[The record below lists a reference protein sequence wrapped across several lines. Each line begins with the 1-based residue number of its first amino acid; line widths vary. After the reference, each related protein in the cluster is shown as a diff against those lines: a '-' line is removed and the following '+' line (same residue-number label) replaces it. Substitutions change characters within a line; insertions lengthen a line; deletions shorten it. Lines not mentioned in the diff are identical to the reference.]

1 MKKLIVKINGKQKNE
16 QQATIKMQAVANSY
30 EKNEFL
36 YVIYKEQTLN
46 DEQETSTMLKIGKD
60 NLTLTRTGGVKQ
72 QQFFAQG
79 RESTSEYITPYGT
92 LQMTVKTQ
100 RLKIVTGVISQIKI
114 DYALYINGSWQSD
127 NELII
132 KLEPAN

>member
-1 MKKLIVKINGKQKNE
+1 MKKLIVKIKGKQKNE

-36 YVIYKEQTLN
+36 YVIYKEHTLN

-60 NLTLTRTGGVKQ
+60 SLTLTRTGGVKQ

-79 RESTSEYITPYGT
+79 KESISKYMTSYGN
-92 LQMTVKTQ
+92 LQMMVKTHHF
-100 RLKIVTGVISQIKI
+100 KIVTGAISTIKI
-114 DYALYINGSWQSD
+114 EYALYINDSWQSD
-127 NELII
+127 NELVI

>member
-16 QQATIKMQAVANSY
+16 EQATIKMQAVANSY

-36 YVIYKEQTLN
+36 YVIYKEETLN
-46 DEQETSTMLKIGKD
+46 DKQETSTMLKIGKD
-60 NLTLTRTGGVKQ
+60 NLTLTRTGGIKQ

-79 RESTSEYITPYGT
+79 QESTSEYMTPYGT
-92 LQMTVKTQ
+92 LQMTVKTK
-100 RLKIVTGVISQIKI
+100 RLKIITGVIFQIKI

-132 KLEPAN
+132 KLEPVN

>member
-16 QQATIKMQAVANSY
+16 QQATIKMQAIANSY
-30 EKNEFL
+30 EKNDFL
-36 YVIYKEQTLN
+36 YVIYKEN
-46 DEQETSTMLKIGKD
+46 DLSEKQETSTMLKIGKN
-60 NLTLTRTGGVKQ
+60 NLTLTRTGGVKH

-79 RESTSEYITPYGT
+79 HESTSEYKTPYGN
-92 LQMTVKTQ
+92 LQMTTKTH
-100 RLKIVTGVISQIKI
+100 RLKIVTGTISTIKI
-114 DYALYINGSWQSD
+114 DYALYINSSWQSD

>member
-127 NELII
+127 NELMI

>member
-79 RESTSEYITPYGT
+79 KESTSEYITPYGT

-127 NELII
+127 NELMI